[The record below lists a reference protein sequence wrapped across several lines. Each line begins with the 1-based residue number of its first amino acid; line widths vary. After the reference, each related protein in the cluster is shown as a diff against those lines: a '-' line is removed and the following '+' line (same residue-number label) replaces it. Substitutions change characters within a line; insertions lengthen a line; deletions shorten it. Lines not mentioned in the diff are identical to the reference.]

1 MLLPKLPPALNS
13 SFKKSFGHLNI
24 SSYKFLAF
32 ITLNWGKK
40 IVIPN
45 TCSAIHNAVK

>member
-32 ITLNWGKK
+32 ITLNRGKK
-40 IVIPN
+40 NFHPEYMQCH
-45 TCSAIHNAVK
+45 T